1 MFKERMPD
9 ADRGQVGIGTLIVFI
24 AMVLVAA
31 IAAGVLINTAGFL
44 QTKSAETGEKSS
56 QQVTNRLQVV
66 SVSGNATGDFVDYVN
81 ITVKKGPGSDNI
93 NLGNTTVSYL
103 GPDNSQTLIYNA
115 TNSGATSL
123 DAATGTEFSV
133 DTIRDT
139 DSSSTVLNSGDDRF
153 KITIDIRDISSGDKG
168 LEESE
173 NAELEFVTR
182 SGAKTLYQFQ
192 VPTALE
198 GSSVVKL

>member
-1 MFKERMPD
+1 MFKSFTDET
-9 ADRGQVGIGTLIVFI
+9 DRGQVGIGTLIVFI

-66 SVSGNATGDFVDYVN
+66 SVNGNATGDYVDHIN

-115 TNSGATSL
+115 TGSGANQL

-133 DTIRDT
+133 ETIRDT
-139 DSSSTVLNSGDDRF
+139 DGSTTVLNSGDDRF
-153 KITIDIRDISSGDKG
+153 KLTIDIQDIGSDTGV
-168 LEESE
+168 EEGE
-173 NAELEFVTR
+173 EAELEIVTR

-192 VPTALE
+192 VPNALE
-198 GSSVVKL
+198 GKSVVTL

>member
-1 MFKERMPD
+1 MFETLTNENE
-9 ADRGQVGIGTLIVFI
+9 RGQVGIGTLIVFI

-56 QQVTNRLQVV
+56 QQVTNRIQVV
-66 SVSGNATGDFVDYVN
+66 SVNGKVHPNNGDFVSDIN

-93 NLGNTTVSYL
+93 NLGNMTVSYL
-103 GPDNSQTLIYNA
+103 GPDNSQTLTY
-115 TNSGATSL
+115 SGGKSPS
-123 DAATGTEFSV
+123 GTEFGV
-133 DTIRDT
+133 TTIRDT

-153 KITIDIRDISSGDKG
+153 KIFINSSLIGSDSG

-173 NAELEFVTR
+173 DAELEFVTR

-198 GSSVVKL
+198 GKTVVKL

>member
-1 MFKERMPD
+1 MFENITNAD
-9 ADRGQVGIGTLIVFI
+9 DRGQVGIGTLIVFI

-56 QQVTNRLQVV
+56 QQVTNRIQVV
-66 SVSGNATGDFVDYVN
+66 SVSGNATGDFVDYINV
-81 ITVKKGPGSDNI
+81 TVKKGPGSENI

-103 GPDNSQTLIYNA
+103 GPDNSQTLTYSGNA
-115 TNSGATSL
+115 KADAT
-123 DAATGTEFSV
+123 TFGVEV
-133 DTIRDT
+133 IRDT
-139 DSSSTVLNSGDDRF
+139 DGSSTVLNSGDDRF
-153 KITIDIRDISSGDKG
+153 KVNIDVDEINSGDSG

>member
-1 MFKERMPD
+1 MFEKI
-9 ADRGQVGIGTLIVFI
+9 ANANDRGQVGIGTLIVFI

-66 SVSGNATGDFVDYVN
+66 SVSGNATGDYVDRINV
-81 ITVKKGPGSDNI
+81 TVKKGPGSDNI

-103 GPDNSQTLIYNA
+103 GPDNSQTLTYA
-115 TNSGATSL
+115 SGVDVNSVGSS
-123 DAATGTEFSV
+123 EFGV
-133 DTIRDT
+133 RTIRDT
-139 DSSSTVLNSGDDRF
+139 DGSSTVLNSGDDRF
-153 KITIDIRDISSGDKG
+153 KIFINISTISGSGDTG

-173 NAELEFVTR
+173 NAELELVTR
-182 SGAKTLYQFQ
+182 SGSKTLYQFQ
-192 VPTALE
+192 VPNALE
-198 GSSVVKL
+198 GQNVVKL